1 MGDSNEKANKKVRNE
16 KLFQREKKKE
26 GEESGRRV
34 KKRGAQIAFNIYI
47 FFSSVIFRE
56 KISKNTKGDEMNF
69 HSAKEIIYERRG
81 NSSVRDR
88 LNVSETKGNASYDG
102 TNERAN
108 ERIIFGVAARHRCF
122 DKAGVCPKQYFDVVT
137 RQRTT

>member
-26 GEESGRRV
+26 GEEGSEKEKERSRL
-34 KKRGAQIAFNIYI
+34 IYIYI
-47 FFSSVIFRE
+47 FFSFLRAIFRE

-69 HSAKEIIYERRG
+69 HRDSAKGIIHERRG

-102 TNERAN
+102 TS

-122 DKAGVCPKQYFDVVT
+122 DKAAVCPKQYFDVVT

>member
-1 MGDSNEKANKKVRNE
+1 M
-16 KLFQREKKKE
+16 
-26 GEESGRRV
+26 

-47 FFSSVIFRE
+47 FFSSAIFRE

-69 HSAKEIIYERRG
+69 HSTKEIIYERRG

>member
-47 FFSSVIFRE
+47 FFLFRDF
-56 KISKNTKGDEMNF
+56 S
-69 HSAKEIIYERRG
+69 
-81 NSSVRDR
+81 
-88 LNVSETKGNASYDG
+88 
-102 TNERAN
+102 
-108 ERIIFGVAARHRCF
+108 
-122 DKAGVCPKQYFDVVT
+122 
-137 RQRTT
+137 

>member
-47 FFSSVIFRE
+47 FFSSAIFRE